1 VIKLLL
7 KLAAV
12 ALLANAVYH
21 VGSEYLTYLRFRDAI
36 RDAAMFKA
44 RNNAELMA
52 RILDIAGQYEIPL
65 DQDNLTI
72 EREERRVTVDGWYD
86 KPIEVV
92 PNYEYPWHFSIE
104 EEIVVPTIVPLPGA
118 PPPKQ

>member
-12 ALLANAVYH
+12 ALLANGVYH
-21 VGSEYLTYLRFRDAI
+21 VGSEYLTYFRFRDAI

-104 EEIVVPTIVPLPGA
+104 EEIVVPTMVPLPGA

>member
-1 VIKLLL
+1 MIKLLL

-118 PPPKQ
+118 PPQRQ

>member
-7 KLAAV
+7 KLAVV
-12 ALLANAVYH
+12 ALLANAAYH
-21 VGSEYLTYLRFRDAI
+21 VGSEYLTYFRFRDAI

-72 EREERRVTVDGWYD
+72 ERQERRVTVDGWYD

-118 PPPKQ
+118 PPQRQ

>member
-7 KLAAV
+7 KLAVV
-12 ALLANAVYH
+12 ALLANAAYH
-21 VGSEYLTYLRFRDAI
+21 VGSEYLTYFRFRDAI

-44 RNNAELMA
+44 RNNAELMG

-65 DQDNLTI
+65 DQDNVTI
-72 EREERRVTVDGWYD
+72 ERQERRVTVDGWYD

-92 PNYEYPWHFSIE
+92 PNYEYPWHFSIA
-104 EEIVVPTIVPLPGA
+104 EEIVVPTIVPLAGA
-118 PPPKQ
+118 PPAK

>member
-1 VIKLLL
+1 MIKLLL
-7 KLAAV
+7 KLALV
-12 ALLANAVYH
+12 ALLANAAFH
-21 VGSEYLTYLRFRDAI
+21 VGSEYVLYFRFRDAI

-44 RNNAELMA
+44 KNNAELMA
-52 RILDIAGQYEIPL
+52 RIVDIAGQFEIPL
-65 DQDNLTI
+65 DQDNVTI
-72 EREERRVTVDGWYD
+72 ERQERRVTVDGWYD

-92 PNYEYPWHFSIE
+92 PNYEYPWHFSIA